1 MILRPC
7 ILWGQTQPLSPTW
20 ATNLDKLDF
29 LVVQELM
36 LTETAQRADVVLP
49 GLSWAEQD
57 GTFTNLERRAA
68 CAQGAGNPHTKAALT
83 G

>member
-1 MILRPC
+1 MRLRPC
-7 ILWGQTQPLSPTW
+7 ILGADPASERPTW

-49 GLSWAEQD
+49 GLELGRAGWHVH
-57 GTFTNLERRAA
+57 NLERRAA
-68 CAQGAGNPHTKAALT
+68 CAQGVGQPTYQ
-83 G
+83 GGP